1 MPTGAA
7 WGVICL
13 CLAAPWRMDGIR
25 PLPSGKKGQRACLDE
40 GGPACRRL
48 RLLRLDG
55 AIRLLPSG
63 KQGAFFRSRV
73 RAIITGGRGLPGDVE
88 VCFMPAGIDET
99 IFDHEDGQLPIMSV
113 MLNNKCPFLTFA

>member
-13 CLAAPWRMDGIR
+13 CLAALGRMNGAYA
-25 PLPSGKKGQRACLDE
+25 LPVGKGGRGLAWTGAALPAGGCACCAWTGQSGFCQVENR
-40 GGPACRRL
+40 
-48 RLLRLDG
+48 
-55 AIRLLPSG
+55 
-63 KQGAFFRSRV
+63 GAFFRSRA

-99 IFDHEDGQLPIMSV
+99 IFDHETPLLRIRCV
-113 MLNNKCPFLTFA
+113 MLNNNSVFLTFA